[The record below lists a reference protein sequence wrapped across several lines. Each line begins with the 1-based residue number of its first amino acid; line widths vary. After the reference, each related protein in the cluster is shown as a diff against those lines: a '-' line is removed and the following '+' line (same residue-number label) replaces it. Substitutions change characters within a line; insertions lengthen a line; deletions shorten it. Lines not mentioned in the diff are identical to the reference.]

1 MGDCRKGSPNC
12 FKCGKFGH
20 YQRTCPLNLAGG
32 SRPRTG
38 ESPQQA
44 RAYSLVFADADREE
58 FANMEKDD
66 I

>member
-1 MGDCRKGSPNC
+1 MGDCRKGSSNC

-20 YQRTCPLNLAGG
+20 YQRTCPLNLVGG
-32 SRPRTG
+32 SRPRKG

-44 RAYSLVFADADREE
+44 YSLVFNEADREE
-58 FANMEKDD
+58 FANMEIDA